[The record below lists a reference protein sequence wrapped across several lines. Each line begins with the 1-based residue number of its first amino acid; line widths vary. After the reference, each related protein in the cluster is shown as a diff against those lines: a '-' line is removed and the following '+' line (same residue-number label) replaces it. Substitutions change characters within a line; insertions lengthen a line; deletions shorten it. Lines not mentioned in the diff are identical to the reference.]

1 MKKII
6 IAEKPS
12 LAMTIVQAIGGKF
25 DKNDGYFEN
34 ENYIVTFGFG
44 HLFSLYSIDDYL
56 GREKT
61 RWNIDELPFIPKSY
75 KFKLI
80 DDSGVKKQFE
90 IIKQLINRTDISHI
104 INCGDADREGEVI
117 GRLIIENALEGKI
130 KPIKRP
136 IKRLWL
142 PEQTHETIRHALNN
156 LEDSSKYDL
165 LYDEGFVRTCV
176 DWIYGINLTRF
187 LTCKTYKT
195 LPVGRVLIPIV
206 EVIYNRDMEINNFV
220 PKKYYQVEVSF
231 EKDNNTVKFSID
243 ELKFDDKEECIR
255 ATDLLKNEKIIVKD
269 IQIKEVKKQ
278 PKKLFSLDKLQNKL
292 SKELKLSANDSLKI
306 IQSLYEKGY
315 VTYPRTNT
323 EYLADAEK
331 DKVQKIINAIDT
343 DNILEMKDKKSIF
356 DTSKVE
362 SHSAITPTKKIPT
375 DLNGKEL
382 EVYNIIKNR
391 FISNFLIE
399 DTILEET
406 KMVFLLGNYIFNL
419 KGTVIKSLGYL
430 KYENDLK
437 EKSIPKFEIGEE
449 LKPNI
454 LVSDKVT
461 QPPKHISLEELNN
474 YLKNPFKK
482 SEMSEDE
489 EYNLM
494 LKGVEI
500 GTVATRASII
510 EKAIKLGYIREDKGT
525 FYINKLGIDLIN
537 TLNNLNIDLYKDK
550 TVELQKILKQV
561 YRNELSKEKALEFF
575 SMDLSNMIN
584 NSKQIEV
591 NRIETPKKEVI
602 GKCPKC
608 GENIYESEKSFY
620 CEGYK
625 DNPKCNFAL
634 WKNNKFFEDKGKKIT
649 KTIAKSLLSKGKANV
664 KGLKKKDGLGTYD
677 ATVTISLNGDYV
689 NFKLE
694 FNNKNNVKGD

>member
-12 LAMTIVQAIGGKF
+12 LAMTIVQAIGGSF
-25 DKNDGYFEN
+25 DKKDGYFEN
-34 ENYIVTFGFG
+34 DKYIVTFGFG
-44 HLFSLYSIDDYL
+44 HLFQLYSIDDYFN
-56 GREKT
+56 REKT
-61 RWNIDELPFIPKSY
+61 KWNLEEIPFIPSRY

-80 DDSGVKKQFE
+80 NDTGVKKQFE
-90 IIKQLINRTDISHI
+90 TIKKLISREDISDI

-130 KPIKRP
+130 KPIKR
-136 IKRLWL
+136 LWL
-142 PEQTHETIRHALNN
+142 PEQTHETIRYALNN
-156 LEDSSKYDL
+156 LDDSNKYDL

-176 DWIYGINLTRF
+176 DWIYGINLTRL

-206 EVIYNRDMEINNFV
+206 EVIHSRDMEINNFV
-220 PKKYYQVEVSF
+220 PKKYYQGEVSF
-231 EKDNNTVKFSID
+231 EKDNNTIKFSID
-243 ELKFDDKEECIR
+243 DLKFDTKEECIR
-255 ATDLLKNEKIIVKD
+255 ATDTLKNEKIIVKD

-306 IQSLYEKGY
+306 IQGLYEKGY

-331 DKVQKIINAIDT
+331 DKVQKIIDVIDKE
-343 DNILEMKDKKSIF
+343 NILEMKNKKSIF

-362 SHSAITPTKKIPT
+362 SHSAITPTTKIPT
-375 DLNGKEL
+375 DLKVKEL

-406 KMVFLLGNYIFNL
+406 KIIFQLESFEFNL

-437 EKSIPKFEIGEE
+437 EKSIPKFEVGEE
-449 LKPNI
+449 LEFNI

-461 QPPKHISLEELNN
+461 QPPKHITLEELNN
-474 YLKNPFKK
+474 YLKNPFRK

-500 GTVATRASII
+500 GTVATRASIV
-510 EKAIKLGYIREDKGT
+510 EKAIKLGYIREVKGT
-525 FYINKLGIDLIN
+525 FYISKLGIDLID
-537 TLNNLNIDLYKDK
+537 TLNKLNIDLFKNK
-550 TVELQKILKQV
+550 TVELSQTLKKV
-561 YRNELSKEKALEFF
+561 YKNEISKDRALDIF
-575 SMDLSNMIN
+575 SSDLSNMIN
-584 NSKQIEV
+584 NAKQIEV
-591 NRIETPKKEVI
+591 SKIETPKVEKEVI

-608 GENIYESEKSFY
+608 GKNVYESEKSFY
-620 CEGYK
+620 CEGFK
-625 DNPKCNFAL
+625 DEHKCNFTL
-634 WKNNKFFEDKGKKIT
+634 WKNNKFFSDKGKKVT
-649 KTIAKSLLSKGKANV
+649 KTIAKSLLSKGKINV
-664 KGLKKKDGLGTYD
+664 KGFKKKDGSGSYG
-677 ATVTISLNGDYV
+677 ATVVMSLDGDYI

-694 FNNKNNVKGD
+694 FNNTK

>member
-1 MKKII
+1 MKKVI

-12 LAMTIVQAIGGKF
+12 LAMTIVQAIGGNFK
-25 DKNDGYFEN
+25 KHDGYFEN

-44 HLFSLYSIDDYL
+44 HLFQLYSVDDYFN
-56 GREKT
+56 REKSI
-61 RWNIDELPFIPKSY
+61 WNLDELPFIPKEFL
-75 KFKLI
+75 FKLI
-80 DDSGVKKQFE
+80 DDIGAKKQFE
-90 IIKQLINRTDISHI
+90 IIKKLVNRLDVDNI

-117 GRLIIENALEGKI
+117 GRLIINNALEGQI
-130 KPIKRP
+130 KP

-142 PEQTHETIRHALNN
+142 PEQTYETIRYALNN
-156 LEDSSKYDL
+156 LEDSSKYNS
-165 LYDEGFVRTCV
+165 LYDEGLIRTCV
-176 DWIYGINLTRF
+176 DWIYGINLTRL

-206 EVIYNRDMEINNFV
+206 EVIHSRDMEINNFV
-220 PKKYYQVEVSF
+220 PKKYYQGEVSF
-231 EKDNNTVKFSID
+231 EKDNNTIKFSID
-243 ELKFDDKEECIR
+243 DLKFDTKEECIR
-255 ATDLLKNEKIIVKD
+255 ATDKLKNEKIIVKD

-292 SKELKLSANDSLKI
+292 SKEFKLSANDSLKI

-331 DKVQKIINAIDT
+331 NKIQKIINAIDT
-343 DNILEMKDKKSIF
+343 DNILEMKNKKSIF

-362 SHSAITPTKKIPT
+362 SHSAITPTTKIPT
-375 DLNGKEL
+375 DLKEKEL

-406 KMVFLLGNYIFNL
+406 KIIFKLGSLEFNL

-437 EKSIPKFEIGEE
+437 EKSIPKFEVGEE
-449 LKPNI
+449 LKSNI
-454 LVSDKVT
+454 LVADKIT
-461 QPPKHISLEELNN
+461 QPPKHMTLEELNN
-474 YLKNPFKK
+474 YLKNPFRK
-482 SEMSEDE
+482 SEMGEDE

-494 LKGVEI
+494 LSGCEI

-510 EKAIKLGYIREDKGT
+510 EKAIKLGYIKENKGT
-525 FYINKLGIDLIN
+525 FYIDNLGINLIN
-537 TLNNLNIDLYKDK
+537 TLNKLDINLYKEK

-561 YRNELSKEKALEFF
+561 YKNEISKEEALEFF
-575 SMDLSNMIN
+575 SMDLSRMIN
-584 NSKQIEV
+584 NAKQIEV
-591 NRIETPKKEVI
+591 EKIETPKIEKEVI

-608 GENIYESEKSFY
+608 GKNVYESEKSFY
-620 CEGYK
+620 CEGFK
-625 DNPKCNFAL
+625 EEPKCNFTL

-649 KTIAKSLLSKGKANV
+649 KTIAKSLLSKEKANV
-664 KGLKKKDGLGTYD
+664 KGFKKNDGAGTYD
-677 ATVTISLNGDYV
+677 ATVVMSLNGDYV

-694 FNNKNNVKGD
+694 FNNKK

>member
-12 LAMTIVQAIGGKF
+12 LAMTIVQAIGGNFNKH
-25 DKNDGYFEN
+25 DGFFEN
-34 ENYIVTFGFG
+34 DNYIVTFGFG
-44 HLFSLYSIDDYL
+44 HLFKLYTIDDYFN
-56 GREKT
+56 REKNT
-61 RWNIDELPFIPKSY
+61 WNLEEIPFIPSRY

-80 DDSGVKKQFE
+80 DDKGVKKQFE
-90 IIKQLINRTDISHI
+90 TIKKLIKRDDISHI
-104 INCGDADREGEVI
+104 INCGDSDREGEVI
-117 GRLIIENALEGKI
+117 CRLIIENALEDKI
-130 KPIKRP
+130 KP

-142 PEQTHETIRHALNN
+142 PEQTHETIRYALNN

-176 DWIYGINLTRF
+176 DWLYGINLTRL

-206 EVIYNRDMEINNFV
+206 EVIYNRDMDINNFT
-220 PKKYYQVEVSF
+220 PKRYYQGEVSF

-243 ELKFDDKEECIR
+243 DLKFDTKEECIK
-255 ATDLLKNEKIIVKD
+255 AIDLLKNEKIIVKD
-269 IQIKEVKKQ
+269 IQIKEVKRQ

-292 SKELKLSANDSLKI
+292 SKEFKLSANDSLKI

-323 EYLADAEK
+323 EYLAETEK
-331 DKVQKIINAIDT
+331 SKVQKIIDT
-343 DNILEMKDKKSIF
+343 INTDDILEMKNKKSIF

-362 SHSAITPTKKIPT
+362 SHSAITPTTKVPT
-375 DLNGKEL
+375 DLKAKEL

-406 KMVFLLGNYIFNL
+406 DIIFKISEYEFKL

-437 EKSIPKFEIGEE
+437 EKSIPRFEIGEE

-454 LVSDKVT
+454 FVSDKVT
-461 QPPKHISLEELNN
+461 QPPKHITLEELNN

-489 EYNLM
+489 EYNLI

-510 EKAIKLGYIREDKGT
+510 EKAIKLGYIREDKAT
-525 FYINKLGIDLIN
+525 FYIDKLGIDLIN
-537 TLNNLNIDLYKDK
+537 TLNKLDIDLYKNK
-550 TVELQKILKQV
+550 TVELSQTLKQV
-561 YRNELSKEKALEFF
+561 YKNEISKEKALEFF
-575 SMDLSNMIN
+575 CMDLSRMIN
-584 NSKQIEV
+584 NAKQIEV
-591 NRIETPKKEVI
+591 KKIETPKVEKEVI

-608 GENIYESEKSFY
+608 GKNIYESEKSFY
-620 CEGYK
+620 CEGFK
-625 DNPKCNFAL
+625 DEPKCNFTL
-634 WKNNKFFEDKGKKIT
+634 WKNNKFFSDKGKKIT
-649 KTIAKSLLSKGKANV
+649 KTIAKSLLSKSKVNV
-664 KGLKKKDGLGTYD
+664 KGFKKKDGSSTYD
-677 ATVTISLNGDYV
+677 ATVIMSLNGDYI

-694 FNNKNNVKGD
+694 FNN

>member
-1 MKKII
+1 MKKVI

-12 LAMTIVQAIGGKF
+12 LAMTIVQAIGGNFK
-25 DKNDGYFEN
+25 KHDGYFEN

-44 HLFSLYSIDDYL
+44 HLFQLYSLDDYFN
-56 GREKT
+56 REKSI
-61 RWNIDELPFIPKSY
+61 WNLDELPFIPEEFL
-75 KFKLI
+75 FKLI
-80 DDSGVKKQFE
+80 DDVGAKKQFLT
-90 IIKQLINRTDISHI
+90 IKKLVNRLDVDNI

-117 GRLIIENALEGKI
+117 GRLIINNALEGQI
-130 KPIKRP
+130 KP

-142 PEQTHETIRHALNN
+142 PEQTYETIRYALNN
-156 LEDSSKYDL
+156 LEDSSKYNS

-176 DWIYGINLTRF
+176 DWIYGINLTRL

-206 EVIYNRDMEINNFV
+206 EVIHSRDMEINNFV
-220 PKKYYQVEVSF
+220 PKKYYQGEVSF
-231 EKDNNTVKFSID
+231 EKDNNTIKFSID
-243 ELKFDDKEECIR
+243 DLKFNTKEECIR
-255 ATDLLKNEKIIVKD
+255 ATDTLNNEKIIVKD

-331 DKVQKIINAIDT
+331 NKIQKIINAIDT
-343 DNILEMKDKKSIF
+343 DNILEMKNKKSIF
-356 DTSKVE
+356 DTAKVE
-362 SHSAITPTKKIPT
+362 SHSAITPTTKIPT
-375 DLNGKEL
+375 DLKEKEL

-406 KMVFLLGNYIFNL
+406 KIIFKLGSLEFNL

-449 LKPNI
+449 LKSNI
-454 LVSDKVT
+454 LVSDKIT
-461 QPPKHISLEELNN
+461 QPPKHITLEELNN
-474 YLKNPFKK
+474 YLKNPFRK

-494 LKGVEI
+494 LSGCEI

-510 EKAIKLGYIREDKGT
+510 EKAIKLGYIKENKGT
-525 FYINKLGIDLIN
+525 FYIDNLGINLIN
-537 TLNNLNIDLYKDK
+537 TLNKLDINLYKEK

-561 YRNELSKEKALEFF
+561 YKNEISKEEALEFF
-575 SMDLSNMIN
+575 SIDLSRMIN
-584 NSKQIEV
+584 NAKQIEV
-591 NRIETPKKEVI
+591 EKIETPKIEKEVI

-608 GENIYESEKSFY
+608 GKNVYESEKSFY
-620 CEGYK
+620 CEGFK
-625 DNPKCNFAL
+625 EETKCNFAL

-649 KTIAKSLLSKGKANV
+649 KTIAKSLLSKEKANV
-664 KGLKKKDGLGTYD
+664 KGFKKKDGSGTYD
-677 ATVTISLNGDYV
+677 ATVVMSLNGDYV

-694 FNNKNNVKGD
+694 FNNK

>member
-1 MKKII
+1 MKKVI

-12 LAMTIVQAIGGKF
+12 LGMTIVQAIGGNFNK
-25 DKNDGYFEN
+25 KDGYFEN
-34 ENYIVTFGFG
+34 DKYIVTFGFG
-44 HLFSLYSIDDYL
+44 HLFQLKSIDDYMD
-56 GREKT
+56 REKT
-61 RWNIDELPFIPKSY
+61 KWNIEEIPFIPSRY
-75 KFKLI
+75 EFKLI
-80 DDSGVKKQFE
+80 DDSSVKKQFE
-90 IIKQLINRTDISHI
+90 TIKKLIRRNDISHI
-104 INCGDADREGEVI
+104 IHCGDADREGEVI
-117 GRLIIENALEGKI
+117 GRIIINRALEGQI
-130 KPIKRP
+130 KP

-142 PEQTHETIRHALNN
+142 PEQTNETIRKELSN
-156 LEDSSKYDL
+156 LRDIEDYDL
-165 LYDEGFVRTCV
+165 LYDEGLVRTCV
-176 DWIYGINLTRF
+176 DWIYGINLTRL

-206 EVIYNRDMEINNFV
+206 EVIHNRDMEINNFV
-220 PKKYYQVEVSF
+220 PKKYYQGEVSF
-231 EKDNNTVKFSID
+231 EKDNNTIKFSID
-243 ELKFDDKEECIR
+243 DLKFDTKEECVKAI
-255 ATDLLKNEKIIVKD
+255 DPLKNEKIIVRD

-306 IQSLYEKGY
+306 IQSLYEKGF

-323 EYLADAEK
+323 EYLAEAEK
-331 DKVQKIINAIDT
+331 DKVQKIIDVINK
-343 DNILEMKDKKSIF
+343 DNILEMKNKKSIF

-362 SHSAITPTKKIPT
+362 SHSAIIPTTKIPT
-375 DLNGKEL
+375 DLKAKEL

-406 KMVFLLGNYIFNL
+406 KILFLLGNLNLSL

-449 LKPNI
+449 LEPNI
-454 LVSDKVT
+454 FASEKVT
-461 QPPKHISLEELNN
+461 QPSKHITLEELNN

-482 SEMSEDE
+482 SDMSEDE

-510 EKAIKLGYIREDKGT
+510 EKAIKLGYIREEKGT
-525 FYINKLGIDLIN
+525 FYIDKLGIDLIN
-537 TLNNLNIDLYKDK
+537 ILKKLNIDLFKNK
-550 TVELQKILKQV
+550 TVELSQTLKQV
-561 YRNELSKEKALEFF
+561 YKNEISKDRALEIF
-575 SMDLSNMIN
+575 STDLSNMIN
-584 NSKQIEV
+584 NAKKIEV
-591 NRIETPKKEVI
+591 NKIETSKIEKEVI
-602 GKCPKC
+602 GKCPRC
-608 GENIYESEKSFY
+608 GKNVYESEKSFY

-625 DNPKCNFAL
+625 AEPKCNFAL

-649 KTIAKSLLSKGKANV
+649 KTIAKSLLSKSKVSV
-664 KGLKKKDGLGTYD
+664 KGFKKKDGSGLYD
-677 ATVTISLNGDYV
+677 ADVIMSLNSDYV

-694 FNNKNNVKGD
+694 FNNKK